1 MKALKRTGVTAA
13 MAFFLGVGLCYA
25 QNLAKQLSDKGLEYA
40 AEGKLTEAKEE
51 FERALKHDAFYEPA
65 RRSLK
70 IIEDVSDQKIK
81 VETAFHLFR
90 GAVHHNRGQLSK
102 AIAEYNMA
110 IEISPEYAPVY
121 NNRGFA
127 YVGKGEY
134 DQAIADF
141 NKAIE
146 IDPKFAMAYNNRGY
160 VYSVKAEYDQAISD
174 SNRAIAL
181 NPKLVMAYNNRGL
194 AYLNKG
200 EHEQAIA
207 DCSKALEVNPT
218 NAMAYNIR
226 AVAHFYKRD
235 FDKSWDDVYRALN
248 LGYPVRPE
256 FLKALK
262 EASGRER

>member
-1 MKALKRTGVTAA
+1 MKALKRTGVSAA

-25 QNLAKQLSDKGLEYA
+25 QNVARQLSDKGLEYA
-40 AEGKLTEAKEE
+40 AEGKLTEAKGE
-51 FERALKHDAFYEPA
+51 FARALKHDAFYEPA

-70 IIEDVSDQKIK
+70 IIEDVSNEKIK
-81 VETAFHLFR
+81 KKTAFHLFR
-90 GAVHHNRGQLSK
+90 GAVHHNRGQLIK

-110 IEISPEYAPVY
+110 IAINPDYAPGY

-134 DQAIADF
+134 EQAIADF

-146 IDPKFAMAYNNRGY
+146 IDPQFAMAYNNRGY

-181 NPKLVMAYNNRGL
+181 NPKLVIAYNNRGL

-207 DCSKALEVNPT
+207 DCSKALEVNPA

>member
-1 MKALKRTGVTAA
+1 MKALKRTGVSAA

-25 QNLAKQLSDKGLEYA
+25 QNVARQLSDKGLEYA
-40 AEGKLTEAKEE
+40 AEGKLNEAKGD
-51 FERALKHDAFYEPA
+51 FERALMHDAFYEPA

-70 IIEDVSDQKIK
+70 IIEDVSNEKIK
-81 VETAFHLFR
+81 EETAFHLFR
-90 GAVHHNRGQLSK
+90 GAVHHNRGQLIK

-110 IEISPEYAPVY
+110 VALNPDYAPVY

-134 DQAIADF
+134 EQAIADF

-146 IDPKFAMAYNNRGY
+146 IDPQFAMAYNNRGY

>member
-25 QNLAKQLSDKGLEYA
+25 QNLAKQLSDKGLEHA
-40 AEGKLTEAKEE
+40 AEGKLAEAKEE
-51 FERALKHDAFYEPA
+51 FERALKQDAFYEPA
-65 RRSLK
+65 KRSLK
-70 IIEDVSDQKIK
+70 IIEDVGDQKIK
-81 VETAFHLFR
+81 VATALHLFR

-110 IEISPEYAPVY
+110 IELTPEYAPVY

-134 DQAIADF
+134 DQAILDF

-160 VYSVKAEYDQAISD
+160 VYSVKAEYDQAIAD

-200 EHEQAIA
+200 EYEQAIL
-207 DCSKALEVNPT
+207 DCNEALKVNPR

-235 FDKSWDDVYRALN
+235 FDNSWDDVYRALN

-256 FLKALK
+256 FIKALK